1 MEKNP
6 QIREGIISQIQK
18 RGGNRKNGFAAPL
31 IDFHYRKRDWYDII
45 TWIYTLVVGQDG
57 NFTFMLDT

>member
-18 RGGNRKNGFAAPL
+18 RGGNRKNGFAAPH
-31 IDFHYRKRDWYDII
+31 IDSII
-45 TWIYTLVVGQDG
+45 EKGIGMISLPGFVHLWWAKMVTLP
-57 NFTFMLDT
+57 LC